1 MIMRRLISFLFL
13 LIFSSAYART
23 PKEAMERVKVI
34 NAPFNATRMAID
46 GVLGCSIEVD
56 EGVLSRKIYSNAQL
70 TEWWDMKDSSDN
82 EYYCSLQFDNPSHK
96 NNYFYI
102 SLNDNGDFW
111 TRILAS
117 VDPDGNIADYI
128 DACVLSDSKFG
139 IAAVMNYRIAANGDV
154 IISRIVPTSSTS
166 IPLGDLKDFH
176 GYRQDTTYRLD
187 QNGKFEIVDIVRFV
201 PQLYTAQMLSA
212 RDYHVWNRY
221 EVIAEQ

>member
-1 MIMRRLISFLFL
+1 
-13 LIFSSAYART
+13 
-23 PKEAMERVKVI
+23 MERVTVI

-82 EYYCSLQFDNPSHK
+82 EYYCCVQFDNPSHK

-111 TRILAS
+111 TCILAS

-128 DACVLSDSKFG
+128 DARVLSGSKFG

-154 IISRIVPTSSTS
+154 IISRIVPTSTTS
-166 IPLGDLKDFH
+166 IPLGYLNDFH
-176 GYRQDTTYRLD
+176 GYRQDITYRLD
-187 QNGKFEIVDIVRFV
+187 KNGKFQVVDSVKFV
-201 PQLYTAQMLSA
+201 PQLYTAHMLSN
-212 RDYHVWNRY
+212 RDYTVWNGN
-221 EVIAEQ
+221 EIIAEQ

>member
-13 LIFSSAYART
+13 LIFTSAYART
-23 PKEAMERVKVI
+23 PKEAMERVKAI
-34 NAPFNATRMAID
+34 NVPFNATRMAID

-70 TEWWDMKDSSDN
+70 TEWWDMKDSSDMV
-82 EYYCSLQFDNPSHK
+82 YYCSLQFDNPSHK

-102 SLNDNGDFW
+102 SLNDAGDFW
-111 TRILAS
+111 TCILAS
-117 VDPDGNIADYI
+117 VDPDGNITDNI
-128 DACVLSDSKFG
+128 DAF
-139 IAAVMNYRIAANGDV
+139 IASASNYGTATIMQYRIIANGDV

-201 PQLYTAQMLSA
+201 PQIYTAQMLSA
-212 RDYHVWNRY
+212 RDYHVWNGN
-221 EVIAEQ
+221 ETPVEQ

>member
-1 MIMRRLISFLFL
+1 
-13 LIFSSAYART
+13 
-23 PKEAMERVKVI
+23 MERVKVI

-82 EYYCSLQFDNPSHK
+82 EYYCCVQFDNPSHK

-111 TRILAS
+111 TCILAS
-117 VDPDGNIADYI
+117 VDPEGNIADYI
-128 DACVLSDSKFG
+128 DARVLSGSKFG

-154 IISRIVPTSSTS
+154 IISRIVPTSTTS
-166 IPLGDLKDFH
+166 IPLGYLNDFH
-176 GYRQDTTYRLD
+176 GYRQDITYRLD
-187 QNGKFEIVDIVRFV
+187 KNGKFQVVDSVKFV
-201 PQLYTAQMLSA
+201 PQLYTAQMLSNRA
-212 RDYHVWNRY
+212 YNVWNGN
-221 EVIAEQ
+221 EIIAEQ